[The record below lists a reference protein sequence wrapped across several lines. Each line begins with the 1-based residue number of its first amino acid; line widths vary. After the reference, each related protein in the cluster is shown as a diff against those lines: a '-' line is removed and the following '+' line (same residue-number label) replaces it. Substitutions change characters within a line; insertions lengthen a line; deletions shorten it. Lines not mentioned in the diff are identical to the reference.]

1 MKRLVNL
8 NLIALIAIVLGFT
21 ACNKNNNDEPNV
33 TGIDKLIAEGV
44 LMGDLDHEVTLDAS
58 KVYTLS
64 GKFAV
69 MNGGVLNIPAG
80 TVIKA
85 TQGFGSYLIVGQGGK
100 INATGTAD
108 KPIIMTADDDNN
120 STAGYWGGLI
130 INGRAKLSGP
140 EGVVATSSCEIN
152 TNFPYGGS
160 DDNDNSGILTYVM
173 VKYAGARANSDVEHN
188 GVTLNGVG
196 RGTKIENLFI
206 LESADDG
213 IELFGGCVDVKNI
226 LVVNSDDDM
235 FDNTQGYRGK
245 MENLYG
251 VWEEGFKTNEKD
263 PRGLESDGNLDGK
276 TPNDVNQ
283 SDYTIVNMTID
294 LTLAHDANPD
304 NKKIMDDVIKIR
316 RGAKANIQN
325 ALVKGTGAVK
335 DLVDCEDGAGN
346 AVAGTVVS
354 LTNSLVNPFTGK
366 EKKAGEGINVE
377 INSGNTGC
385 SRDIFSWT
393 KYNFK

>member
-1 MKRLVNL
+1 MKRLINL

-21 ACNKNNNDEPNV
+21 ACNNNNNDEPNV

-69 MNGGVLNIPAG
+69 MDGGVLNIPAG

-85 TQGFGSYLIVGQGGK
+85 TQGFGSYLIVAQGGK
-100 INATGTAD
+100 INATGTAE
-108 KPIIMTADDDNN
+108 KPIIMTADDDQNAT
-120 STAGYWGGLI
+120 SGYWGGLI
-130 INGRAKLSGP
+130 INGRAKISGP
-140 EGVVATSSCEIN
+140 EGVVATSSCEVN
-152 TNFPYGGS
+152 TNFPYGGNN
-160 DDNDNSGILTYVM
+160 DDDNSGILTYVM
-173 VKYAGARANSDVEHN
+173 VKYAGARSNSEVEHN

-196 RGTKIENLFI
+196 RGTKVENLFI

-235 FDNTQGYRGK
+235 FDNTQGYRGR

-251 VWEEGFKTNEKD
+251 IWDKGFTSSESD

-276 TPNDVNQ
+276 NPNDVNQ
-283 SDYTIVNMTID
+283 SDYTIVNLTID
-294 LTLAHDANPD
+294 LKLDHNTAAETT
-304 NKKIMDDVIKIR
+304 MDDILKIR

-335 DLVDCEDGAGN
+335 DLVDCKDSRSN
-346 AVAGTVVS
+346 AAAGTVVS
-354 LTNSLVNPFTGK
+354 LTNSLTNPISGS
-366 EKKAGEGINVE
+366 EIKAEEGVNVE
-377 INSGNTGC
+377 IKAGNTGC
-385 SRDIFSWT
+385 SKDIFGWT
-393 KYNFK
+393 KYNF

>member
-1 MKRLVNL
+1 MKKLIVNL
-8 NLIALIAIVLGFT
+8 NLIALIAIVLGFS
-21 ACNKNNNDEPNV
+21 ACTDPVVNNPVEQ

-58 KVYTLS
+58 KTYTLS

-85 TQGFGSYLIVGQGGK
+85 TQGFGSYIIVAQGGK
-100 INATGTAD
+100 INATGTAE
-108 KPIIMTADDDNN
+108 KPVIMTADDDKNAK
-120 STAGYWGGLI
+120 SGYWGGLI
-130 INGRAKLSGP
+130 INGKAKLSGP

-152 TNFPYGGS
+152 ANFPYGGS
-160 DDNDNSGILTYVM
+160 DDNDNSGVLTYVM
-173 VKYAGARANSDVEHN
+173 VKYAGARSNSEVEHN
-188 GVTLNGVG
+188 GVTLYGVG
-196 RGTKIENLFI
+196 RGTKVENLFI

-251 VWEEGFKTNEKD
+251 IWDKGFTSSESD

-276 TPNDVNQ
+276 NPNDVNQ
-283 SDYTIVNMTID
+283 SDYTITNMTIE
-294 LTLAHDANPD
+294 LALDHNTAAGT
-304 NKKIMDDVIKIR
+304 IMDDVIKIR
-316 RGAKANIQN
+316 RGAKANVQN
-325 ALVKGTGAVK
+325 VLVKGTGAVK
-335 DLVDCEDGAGN
+335 DLVDCEDKAGN
-346 AVAGTVVS
+346 AASGTVVS
-354 LTNSLVNPFTGK
+354 LTNSLTNPFTGK
-366 EKKAGEGINVE
+366 DKKAGEGINVE
-377 INSGNTGC
+377 IKEGNAGC